1 MKIKKTEVNKIRS
14 VKSFYFIRS
23 SKKKYLKCK
32 RSRCNSKWHLY
43 TMKFVAKILE
53 DNVTADFDVRR
64 YCKRKK
70 CSFEIFQKKIIQSSS
85 DYFYAILSIT
95 KWRLQ

>member
-1 MKIKKTEVNKIRS
+1 
-14 VKSFYFIRS
+14 
-23 SKKKYLKCK
+23 
-32 RSRCNSKWHLY
+32 
-43 TMKFVAKILE
+43 MKFVAKILE

-70 CSFEIFQKKIIQSSS
+70 CNFEIFQKKIIQSSS